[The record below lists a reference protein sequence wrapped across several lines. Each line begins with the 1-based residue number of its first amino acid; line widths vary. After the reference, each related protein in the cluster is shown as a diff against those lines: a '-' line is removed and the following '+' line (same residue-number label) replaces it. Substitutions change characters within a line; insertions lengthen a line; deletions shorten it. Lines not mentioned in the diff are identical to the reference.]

1 MNNQFPK
8 ISFDEKY
15 QDLMDVFMAVVQNNI
30 NKIKEKLEKPE
41 IIVVLEDVSGTL
53 AKLADIIADFN
64 KQIEEY
70 NAAVMDKHKVQEE
83 LRDRVWSHI
92 GYLLHTHREL
102 YMLSANQIE
111 IEKSKLQKSKVDAQR
126 LSLQYKQE
134 IATLGNV
141 GVETSTAIKGIND
154 LLEDSGFQGFSMRE
168 KPGVEHVYEV
178 VRDDGKGHVEI
189 AQNLSEGEK
198 NFIAFLYF
206 YETVKGSVR
215 VTDASKDKIVIIDD
229 PVSSMDSSALFL
241 VASMVQ
247 EMMEVCKNNGVLDA
261 DSDKEKYIKQIFIL
275 THNVYFHQQ
284 LTYNQLKHYEY
295 VMPFLI
301 TKENNQSGVTP
312 CIREENHRMV
322 NYSPVQNTYTALW
335 QEYNMTDQTI
345 PLMNVIRRILDY
357 YFIQLCGFEGHE
369 LKKRILDDENCK
381 KNFRQELPD
390 GTVDTSRY
398 QQARAMLAYIDSN
411 TDGIS
416 DGLHYVYSDMDAVQC
431 KKTFELIFRCM
442 EQGQHFDMMMR
453 CV

>member
-1 MNNQFPK
+1 
-8 ISFDEKY
+8 
-15 QDLMDVFMAVVQNNI
+15 
-30 NKIKEKLEKPE
+30 
-41 IIVVLEDVSGTL
+41 
-53 AKLADIIADFN
+53 
-64 KQIEEY
+64 
-70 NAAVMDKHKVQEE
+70 
-83 LRDRVWSHI
+83 
-92 GYLLHTHREL
+92 
-102 YMLSANQIE
+102 
-111 IEKSKLQKSKVDAQR
+111 
-126 LSLQYKQE
+126 
-134 IATLGNV
+134 
-141 GVETSTAIKGIND
+141 
-154 LLEDSGFQGFSMRE
+154 
-168 KPGVEHVYEV
+168 
-178 VRDDGKGHVEI
+178 
-189 AQNLSEGEK
+189 
-198 NFIAFLYF
+198 
-206 YETVKGSVR
+206 
-215 VTDASKDKIVIIDD
+215 
-229 PVSSMDSSALFL
+229 MDSSALFL

-275 THNVYFHQQ
+275 THNVFFHQQ